1 MLILSVDKNATSSE
15 NGEKWETEGQRKG
28 RKYNENKLFYL
39 SEFPIKN
46 CNFWQKYYNG
56 QIGEKVSFPKGAK
69 CE

>member
-1 MLILSVDKNATSSE
+1 MLILLVDENATFSE
-15 NGEKWETEGQRKG
+15 NGEKWERDRG
-28 RKYNENKLFYL
+28 REENIMKINSYL

>member
-1 MLILSVDKNATSSE
+1 MKMQHSQRMEKNERERDRGREE
-15 NGEKWETEGQRKG
+15 NIMKI
-28 RKYNENKLFYL
+28 NSYL